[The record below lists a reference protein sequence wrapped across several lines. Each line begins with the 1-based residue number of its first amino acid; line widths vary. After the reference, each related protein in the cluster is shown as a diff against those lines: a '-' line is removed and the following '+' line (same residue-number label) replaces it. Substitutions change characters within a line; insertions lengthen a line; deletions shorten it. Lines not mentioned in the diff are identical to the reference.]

1 MSNFKVG
8 DRVFVPSS
16 ANGVWAGTGEVTYI
30 YTKNDKPDCL
40 RLKMLT
46 GDMAGSTGA
55 FDVNELLPSD
65 MEIVSIKRST
75 QSTGLKIYGKILG
88 ESGKTYNF
96 AYIRRPNFRGW
107 ICSCDSFFFEMFKKG
122 RNCKHL
128 KYVRSE
134 VGRYGTKVNQDQS
147 TIAKTLSNH
156 VI

>member
-8 DRVFVPSS
+8 DRVFVPSPT
-16 ANGVWAGTGEVTYI
+16 NGVWTGIGKVTHI

-40 RLKMLT
+40 RLEMLT

-55 FDVNELLPSD
+55 FTVNELLPSG

-75 QSTGLKIYGKILG
+75 NNTGLKIYGKVLG

-128 KYVRSE
+128 KYVRSK
-134 VGRYGTKVNQDQS
+134 VGRYGINVGKQIET
-147 TIAKTLSNH
+147 
-156 VI
+156 